1 MSEEKA
7 IERLGEKIDGL
18 KKDIAAQDTVAAVM
32 TAQLSTA
39 ADDRVAIKQDVKEIR
54 TWILGNGDPE
64 GGLSGKVKVL
74 ERVVEKWKETQTW
87 FVRLVISGVILALI
101 GFAVNYYFL

>member
-7 IERLGEKIDGL
+7 IDKLGAKIDGL
-18 KKDIAAQDTVAAVM
+18 KKDIAAQNTVAAVM

-54 TWILGNGDPE
+54 TWILGNGNPE

-74 ERVVEKWKETQTW
+74 ENWKN
-87 FVRLVISGVILALI
+87 VIIKTIWWALGI
-101 GFAVNYYFL
+101 VATIVASYFLFLLLG